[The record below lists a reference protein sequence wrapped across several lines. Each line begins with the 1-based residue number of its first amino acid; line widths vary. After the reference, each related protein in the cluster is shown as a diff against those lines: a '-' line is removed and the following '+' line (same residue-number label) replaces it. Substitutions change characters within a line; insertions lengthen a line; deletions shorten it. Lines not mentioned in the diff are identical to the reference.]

1 MIIISKEKR
10 IAKKI
15 KKILNERGFIIKMQV
30 SKKSNSVYL
39 ILDNGACEIIRISD
53 HKNPKTKCKYN
64 LIKNYHGKRYEICNG
79 QLKKYYNYK
88 NIGKLIS
95 DIEMD
100 RSDKIIKHGYTKY
113 KIERN
118 QDYFK
123 KRSINYKNQ
132 AA

>member
-1 MIIISKEKR
+1 MIGINKEKR
-10 IAKKI
+10 IARKI
-15 KKILNERGFIIKMQV
+15 KKVLNEKGFIIKMQV

-39 ILDNGACEIIRISD
+39 ILDNGACEIVRISD

-64 LIKNYHGKRYEICNG
+64 LIKNYHGKRQEIYNG

-95 DIEMD
+95 DIEID
-100 RSDKIIKHGYTKY
+100 RSDKIIKHGYNKY
-113 KIERN
+113 RIERN